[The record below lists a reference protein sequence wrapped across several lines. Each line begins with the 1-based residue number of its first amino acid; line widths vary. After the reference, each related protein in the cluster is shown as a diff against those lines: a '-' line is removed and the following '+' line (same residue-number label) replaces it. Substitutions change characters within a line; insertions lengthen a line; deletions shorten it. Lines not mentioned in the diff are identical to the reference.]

1 MSKELIYRNENGSI
15 KIKKYEALFKDKL
28 ISLFINSDIDE
39 LYSLN
44 IFDNNLTNDNIKDKI
59 ESLIS
64 NNEKIQ
70 IFILEDKTELIGL
83 YFLNKTKEDPYISFI
98 IDKSQRNKG
107 YGKLG
112 LFLLISELSNLY
124 PNIQEYFFKLNKKN
138 IFANLIIL
146 GNNAEKINETETE
159 ILYKIQAKNKIWI
172 HRIGIGDISEVMKI
186 TNQAKD
192 LLKKSGSLQWQQG
205 YPNEETFTKDIK
217 NNSLYGLFQ
226 DKDLIAFGAYI
237 YGKDLNYVEIEGKWD
252 IPANDKDMAIH
263 RVAVEENSHGKK
275 LGEKILKYGIQYARK
290 LGCVTV
296 KVDTH
301 RINIPM
307 QKSILKSGFVY
318 KGIIRVDTDKL
329 DNLRYAYEIVL

>member
-1 MSKELIYRNENGSI
+1 MSKEIIYRNENGSI
-15 KIKKYEALFKDKL
+15 KIKKYESLFKDKL
-28 ISLFINSDIDE
+28 ISLFINSDIEE
-39 LYSLN
+39 LNSLN
-44 IFDNNLTNDNIKDKI
+44 IFENSLTNDNMKDKI
-59 ESLIS
+59 ELLIS
-64 NNEKIQ
+64 NEKIQ
-70 IFILEDKTELIGL
+70 IFILEDNSELIGSF
-83 YFLNKTKEDPYISFI
+83 FLSKIKEDPYITFI

-112 LFLLISELSNLY
+112 LFLLISELSSLY

-146 GNNAEKINETETE
+146 GNNAEIITETETE
-159 ILYKIQAKNKIWI
+159 ITYKIQSKNKIWI

-205 YPNEETFTKDIK
+205 YPNEETFTTDI
-217 NNSLYGLFQ
+217 NNKSLYGLYQ
-226 DKDLIAFGAYI
+226 EQELIAFGAYI

-263 RVAVEENSHGKK
+263 RVAVEENNHGKK
-275 LGEKILKYGIQYARK
+275 LGEKILRYGILHAK
-290 LGCVTV
+290 NLGCITV

-307 QKSILKSGFVY
+307 QKSILKSGFAY
-318 KGIIRVDTDKL
+318 KGIINIDTDKL
-329 DNLRYAYEIVL
+329 DSSRYAYEIVL